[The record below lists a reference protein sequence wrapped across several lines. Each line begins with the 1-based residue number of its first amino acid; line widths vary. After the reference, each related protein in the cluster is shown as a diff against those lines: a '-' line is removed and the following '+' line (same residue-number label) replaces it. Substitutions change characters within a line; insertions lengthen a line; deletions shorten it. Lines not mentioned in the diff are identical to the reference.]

1 MERAKGSQPAIS
13 SSSDDRLALAAPAE
27 GM

>member
-1 MERAKGSQPAIS
+1 MERKGSQPAIS